1 MYPLTLQELQE
12 RLKRLDELSLLE
24 LLDITSEEIVEF
36 FVDRIEDNFDRL
48 MNEVDYDGEDDEE
61 DE

>member
-1 MYPLTLQELQE
+1 MYSLTLLELQE

-24 LLDITSEEIVEF
+24 LLNITSEELVEM

-48 MNEVDYDGEDDEE
+48 MDEVDYDGEDEDDE
-61 DE
+61 

>member
-24 LLDITSEEIVEF
+24 LLDITSEEIVEMF
-36 FVDRIEDNFDRL
+36 IDRIEERFDQL
-48 MNEVDYDGEDDEE
+48 MKEVDYDGEDEE
-61 DE
+61 DYE

>member
-1 MYPLTLQELQE
+1 M
-12 RLKRLDELSLLE
+12 DELSLLE
-24 LLDITSEEIVEF
+24 LLDVTSEELVEM

-48 MNEVDYDGEDDEE
+48 MNEVDYDGEDDE

>member
-1 MYPLTLQELQE
+1 MYSLTLQELKE

-24 LLDITSEEIVEF
+24 LLDVTSEELVEM
-36 FVDRIEDNFDRL
+36 FVDRIDDNFDRL
-48 MNEVDYDGEDDEE
+48 MNEVDYDGEEE

>member
-1 MYPLTLQELQE
+1 MTLTLLELQE

-24 LLDITSEEIVEF
+24 LLNITSEEIVEMF
-36 FVDRIEDNFDRL
+36 IDRIEDNFDQL
-48 MNEVDYDGEDDEE
+48 VDEVDYDGEDEE

>member
-24 LLDITSEEIVEF
+24 LLDVTSEEIVEM
-36 FVDRIEDNFDRL
+36 FVDRIDDNFDRL
-48 MNEVDYDGEDDEE
+48 MAEVDYDGEEEDDE
-61 DE
+61 

>member
-1 MYPLTLQELQE
+1 MYPLTLQELKE

-24 LLDITSEEIVEF
+24 LLDVTSEEIVEM
-36 FVDRIEDNFDRL
+36 FVDRIDDNFDRL
-48 MNEVDYDGEDDEE
+48 MNEVDYDGEEE

>member
-24 LLDITSEEIVEF
+24 LLDVTSEEIVEM
-36 FVDRIEDNFDRL
+36 FVDRIEDNFDDL
-48 MNEVDYDGEDDEE
+48 MAEVDYDGEEE
-61 DE
+61 DNE

>member
-24 LLDITSEEIVEF
+24 LLDVTSEELVEM

-48 MNEVDYDGEDDEE
+48 MNEVDYDGEDDE

>member
-1 MYPLTLQELQE
+1 MYSLTLQELKE

-24 LLDITSEEIVEF
+24 LLDVTSEELVEM

-48 MNEVDYDGEDDEE
+48 LNEVDYDGEDEE
-61 DE
+61 YE

>member
-24 LLDITSEEIVEF
+24 LLDVTSEEIVEM
-36 FVDRIEDNFDRL
+36 FVDRIDERFDQL
-48 MNEVDYDGEDDEE
+48 LSEVDYDGEEE
-61 DE
+61 DNE

>member
-1 MYPLTLQELQE
+1 MYPLTLQELKE

-24 LLDITSEEIVEF
+24 LLDVTSEEIVEM

-48 MNEVDYDGEDDEE
+48 MNEVDYDGEEEDDE
-61 DE
+61 

>member
-24 LLDITSEEIVEF
+24 LLDITSEEIVEYF
-36 FVDRIEDNFDRL
+36 LDRIEERFDQL
-48 MNEVDYDGEDDEE
+48 MKEVDYDGEEDDYE
-61 DE
+61 

>member
-1 MYPLTLQELQE
+1 MFTLTLKELQE

-24 LLDITSEEIVEF
+24 LLDITSEEIVEMF
-36 FVDRIEDNFDRL
+36 IDKIEDNFDRL
-48 MNEVDYDGEDDEE
+48 MNEVDYDGEEEE

>member
-24 LLDITSEEIVEF
+24 LLDITSEEIVEM
-36 FVDRIEDNFDRL
+36 FVDRIENNYDQL
-48 MNEVDYDGEDDEE
+48 MNEVDYDGEDENDE
-61 DE
+61 

>member
-24 LLDITSEEIVEF
+24 LLDVTSEELVEM
-36 FVDRIEDNFDRL
+36 FVDRIEDRMDQL
-48 MNEVDYDGEDDEE
+48 LHEVDYDGEDDE

>member
-1 MYPLTLQELQE
+1 MYSLTLKELQE

-24 LLDITSEEIVEF
+24 LLDVTSEEIVEV

-48 MNEVDYDGEDDEE
+48 MNEVDYDGEEEDDE
-61 DE
+61 

>member
-24 LLDITSEEIVEF
+24 LLDVTSEEIVEMF
-36 FVDRIEDNFDRL
+36 IDRIEDNFDRL
-48 MNEVDYDGEDDEE
+48 MNEVDYDGEDDE

>member
-1 MYPLTLQELQE
+1 MYPLTLQELKE

-24 LLDITSEEIVEF
+24 LLDITSEEIVEM

-48 MNEVDYDGEDDEE
+48 MSEVDYDGEEE
-61 DE
+61 DNE

>member
-24 LLDITSEEIVEF
+24 LLNITSEEIVEMF
-36 FVDRIEDNFDRL
+36 IDRIENNYDQL
-48 MNEVDYDGEDDEE
+48 MDEVDYDGEEESDE
-61 DE
+61 

>member
-1 MYPLTLQELQE
+1 MYSLTLKELQE

-24 LLDITSEEIVEF
+24 LLDITSEEIVEM
-36 FVDRIEDNFDRL
+36 FVDKIEDNFDRL
-48 MNEVDYDGEDDEE
+48 LNEVDYDGEEEE